1 MSDILDTP
9 FDSSF
14 GRFDI
19 ADLGANI
26 GLGTECVDT
35 ENTAWLLLTPSST
48 PALDPTAWRSYNE
61 PSPHWHG
68 ALANNLA
75 SQDSQDSQ
83 ELELAQA
90 AQEVPQV
97 PQVPQASQVRL
108 PFALRRFFASAVPFD
123 LCTMRS
129 LSIRWRR
136 SSHQPRSSL
145 ATSPCD

>member
-14 GRFDI
+14 GHFDI

-35 ENTAWLLLTPSST
+35 ENTAWMLLTPAST

-61 PSPHWHG
+61 PSPHG

-97 PQVPQASQVRL
+97 PQVPQVHQASQVRL
-108 PFALRRFFASAVPFD
+108 PFALRRFLLMPCYLICALCAVSAFAGGAA
-123 LCTMRS
+123 R
-129 LSIRWRR
+129 I
-136 SSHQPRSSL
+136 
-145 ATSPCD
+145 SPGAA